1 MVTRNKTLV
10 ILLIIQILMTGYIAY
25 QVNDIRD
32 SFSVLSDLGEKDNK
46 APTQPTQ
53 PTTVKVNLP
62 ADFTKDDPFK
72 GDKDAKVTIVEF
84 SDFQCPF
91 CERFFT
97 QTLSSIEENYVDTG
111 KVKFVFK
118 DFPLGF
124 HQNAQKAAEATEC
137 ADEQGKFWEMHDKI
151 FENQQSLGV
160 DNYKQWAKDLGL
172 DTDNFDKCLDDGITA
187 SEISDDMSDG
197 QKTGISGTPGFLIIT
212 DKKNADVDLLKEMS
226 DGRSL
231 VYGESTD
238 GKKVVFR
245 ISGAHPF
252 ERFKAVIDAE
262 LK

>member
-111 KVKFVFK
+111 KVKFR
-118 DFPLGF
+118 
-124 HQNAQKAAEATEC
+124 
-137 ADEQGKFWEMHDKI
+137 
-151 FENQQSLGV
+151 
-160 DNYKQWAKDLGL
+160 
-172 DTDNFDKCLDDGITA
+172 
-187 SEISDDMSDG
+187 
-197 QKTGISGTPGFLIIT
+197 
-212 DKKNADVDLLKEMS
+212 KKLLKLLNVLMNKENS
-226 DGRSL
+226 
-231 VYGESTD
+231 
-238 GKKVVFR
+238 GKCMTRYLR
-245 ISGAHPF
+245 INNLWVLITINNG
-252 ERFKAVIDAE
+252 
-262 LK
+262 LKI

>member
-1 MVTRNKTLV
+1 
-10 ILLIIQILMTGYIAY
+10 
-25 QVNDIRD
+25 
-32 SFSVLSDLGEKDNK
+32 
-46 APTQPTQ
+46 
-53 PTTVKVNLP
+53 
-62 ADFTKDDPFK
+62 
-72 GDKDAKVTIVEF
+72 
-84 SDFQCPF
+84 
-91 CERFFT
+91 
-97 QTLSSIEENYVDTG
+97 
-111 KVKFVFK
+111 
-118 DFPLGF
+118 
-124 HQNAQKAAEATEC
+124 
-137 ADEQGKFWEMHDKI
+137 
-151 FENQQSLGV
+151 LGV